1 MRWIPSTPIF
11 LTKFL
16 PLQKKIYMAK
26 SNTSG
31 SSRKISFGKRG
42 TGKYK
47 KSYGPK
53 DQKPKKY
60 RGQGR

>member
-1 MRWIPSTPIF
+1 
-11 LTKFL
+11 
-16 PLQKKIYMAK
+16 MAK
-26 SNTSG
+26 AKG
-31 SSRKISFGKRG
+31 SSTAQKVSFGKKS

-53 DQKPKKY
+53 DQKPKRY